1 MPHVPCHV
9 PMSLATELF
18 FFFFVANP
26 ENYLHQNIKVRL
38 KVFFVI
44 WEEGAE

>member
-1 MPHVPCHV
+1 MPHVPCACHWQ
-9 PMSLATELF
+9 LNIFL
-18 FFFFVANP
+18 FFFVANP

-44 WEEGAE
+44 WEEVAE